1 MYRELLYRIAADV
14 DHDGVFSDVLA
25 GHEDDPGPSTLA
37 LRLAGAL
44 HWLVLGGAVPAL
56 NLYYPSVGGSWDA
69 DEAWPIVVE
78 CARTH
83 VAALRDRLGQPP
95 QTNEIGR
102 SSALVGGLLQLE
114 RTLPIRLREIGA
126 SAGLNLR
133 ADHFTFSDDA
143 GRTFGDP
150 TALVRISGAWSG
162 RPLDLSTRLDIVE
175 RIGCDV
181 SPVDASTA
189 DGERTLLSYVWADQ
203 AERLARLRGAVSI
216 ARAVS
221 AEVRPEDAM
230 TFVDQLDLVN
240 NTTTVLWH
248 SVTWQYLSRDDRA
261 AITERLAVVGASA
274 SGRRRFAHL
283 FMEPWRRTPTDE
295 HEFLVMLT
303 TWPGGERRVLGTA
316 APHGVPV
323 TWE

>member
-14 DHDGVFSDVLA
+14 DVGGVFRDVLA
-25 GHEDDPGPSTLA
+25 GHEDDPGPSALA

-44 HWLVLGGAVPAL
+44 HWLVLSGEVPAL
-56 NLYYPSVGGSWDA
+56 NPYYPSVGGSWDA
-69 DEAWPIVVE
+69 DEAWPVVVE

-83 VAALRDRLGQPP
+83 VASLRDRLDQPP

-114 RTLPIRLREIGA
+114 RTLPIRLREMGA

-143 GRTFGDP
+143 GRMFGDP
-150 TALVRISGAWSG
+150 TALVRISAAWTG
-162 RPLDLSTRLDIVE
+162 RPT
-175 RIGCDV
+175 
-181 SPVDASTA
+181 T
-189 DGERTLLSYVWADQ
+189 DGERTLLSYVWPDQ
-203 AERLARLRGAVSI
+203 AERLRGAVTI
-216 ARAVS
+216 ARAVP
-221 AEVRPEDAM
+221 AEVRPEDAV
-230 TFVDQLDLVN
+230 TFVDQLELVD

-248 SVTWQYLSRDDRA
+248 SVMWQYLSRDDQA
-261 AITERLAVVGASA
+261 AITDRLAVVGATA
-274 SGRRRFAHL
+274 SDRRRFAHL
-283 FMEPWRRTPTDE
+283 FMEPWRRTTTDE
-295 HEFLVMLT
+295 HEFLVVLT
-303 TWPGGERRVLGTA
+303 TWPGADRRVLGTA